1 MSEGNSTEIPFEMA
15 DSFLKSSENKNKLNE
30 YLATKLLELHQGDQ
44 ILVVTYKS
52 TTLMSQL
59 SCPELDQH
67 FPVRPCE
74 AEEADL
80 RLV

>member
-44 ILVVTYKS
+44 ILVVTYKN
-52 TTLMSQL
+52 TTLTSQP

-67 FPVRPCE
+67 FPVHLCE
-74 AEEADL
+74 AEEADH